1 MKTISIITPIPDM
14 VNSIIEQSILHK
26 AIEKN
31 LVKFDLVDLRDFGLG
46 NYKQIDD
53 TPYGGG
59 GGMILM
65 PEPLFAA
72 LDQILNNLK
81 DSKNVKIVY
90 PSPQGQLWSHSK
102 AMENSN
108 FENLIFICGHY
119 KDIDQRVIDKYVT
132 NEYSIGDYV
141 VTNGEIPA
149 MIMIDSIV
157 RLIPGVL
164 NNYDSVKTDSFF
176 TGSELDGPYY
186 TKPSEIDNLRVPE
199 VLLSGDHKKI
209 NKWRKFE
216 RSLRTKNKRPDL
228 WLKRT
233 KEFESLEDKS

>member
-14 VNSIIEQSILHK
+14 INSIIEQSILRK
-26 AIEKN
+26 AIEGDV
-31 LVKFDLVDLRDFGLG
+31 VKFDLVDLRDYGMG

-65 PEPLFAA
+65 AEPLFEA
-72 LDQILNNLK
+72 LDQIIDNLK
-81 DSKNVKIVY
+81 DGNNAKIIY
-90 PSPQGQLWSHSK
+90 PSPQGQLWSHNK
-102 AMENSN
+102 AMENSDYN
-108 FENLIFICGHY
+108 NLIFICGHY

-141 VTNGEIPA
+141 VTNGEVPA

-164 NNYDSVKTDSFF
+164 NNFDSVKTDSFF
-176 TGSELDGPYY
+176 SGIELDAPYY
-186 TKPSEIDNLRVPE
+186 TRPSEIDDLAVPD
-199 VLLSGDHKKI
+199 VLLSGDHEKI
-209 NKWRKFE
+209 NKWRKNE
-216 RSLRTKNKRPDL
+216 RRLRTKNKRPDL
-228 WLKRT
+228 WSKRT
-233 KEFESLEDKS
+233 KKLESLEDRS

>member
-1 MKTISIITPIPDM
+1 M
-14 VNSIIEQSILHK
+14 VSSIIEQSILHK

-65 PEPLFAA
+65 AEPLFAA
-72 LDQILNNLK
+72 LDQIIDNLK
-81 DSKNVKIVY
+81 DANNTKIIY
-90 PSPQGQLWSHSK
+90 PSPQGQLWSHNK
-102 AMENSN
+102 AMGNRN
-108 FENLIFICGHY
+108 FDNLIFICGHY

-164 NNYDSVKTDSFF
+164 NNFDSAKTDSFF
-176 TGSELDGPYY
+176 SGIELDAPYY
-186 TKPSEIDNLRVPE
+186 TRPSEIDNLRVPD
-199 VLLSGDHKKI
+199 VLLSGDHDKI
-209 NKWRKFE
+209 DKWRKNE
-216 RSLRTKNKRPDL
+216 RRQRTKNKRPDL
-228 WLKRT
+228 WSKRLN
-233 KEFESLEDKS
+233 KFESLEDRS

>member
-1 MKTISIITPIPDM
+1 MKTISIITPMPDM
-14 VNSIIEQSILHK
+14 INSIIEHSILRK
-26 AIEKN
+26 AIKGD

-53 TPYGGG
+53 PPYGGG

-65 PEPLFAA
+65 AEPLFAA
-72 LDQILNNLK
+72 LDQIIDNLK
-81 DSKNVKIVY
+81 DANNTKIIY
-90 PSPQGQLWSHSK
+90 PSPQGQLWSHNK
-102 AMENSN
+102 AMGNRN
-108 FENLIFICGHY
+108 FDNLIFICGHY

-164 NNYDSVKTDSFF
+164 NNFDSAKTDSFF
-176 TGSELDGPYY
+176 SGIELDAPYY
-186 TKPSEIDNLRVPE
+186 TRPSEIDNLRVPD
-199 VLLSGDHKKI
+199 VLLSGDHDKI
-209 NKWRKFE
+209 DKWRKNE
-216 RSLRTKNKRPDL
+216 RRQRTKNKRPDL
-228 WLKRT
+228 WSKRLN
-233 KEFESLEDKS
+233 KFESLEDRS

>member
-14 VNSIIEQSILHK
+14 INSIIEQSILRK
-26 AIEKN
+26 AIEGDV
-31 LVKFDLVDLRDFGLG
+31 VKFDLVDLRDYGMG
-46 NYKQIDD
+46 NYRQIDD

-65 PEPLFAA
+65 AKPLFAA
-72 LDQILNNLK
+72 LDQIIDNLK
-81 DSKNVKIVY
+81 DCNKTKIIY
-90 PSPQGQLWSHSK
+90 PSPQGQLWSHNK
-102 AMENSN
+102 AMENSD

-141 VTNGEIPA
+141 VTNGEVPA

-164 NNYDSVKTDSFF
+164 NNFDSVKTDSFF
-176 TGSELDGPYY
+176 SRIELDAPYY
-186 TKPSEIDNLRVPE
+186 TRPSEIENLTVPD
-199 VLLSGDHKKI
+199 VLLSGDHEKI
-209 NKWRKFE
+209 NKWRKNE
-216 RSLRTKNKRPDL
+216 RRLRTKNKRPDL
-228 WLKRT
+228 WSKRT
-233 KEFESLEDKS
+233 KKLESLEDRS

>member
-14 VNSIIEQSILHK
+14 VNSIIEQSILRK
-26 AIEKN
+26 AIEVD
-31 LVKFDLVDLRDFGLG
+31 LIKFDIVDLRDYGLG

-65 PEPLFAA
+65 AEPLFSA
-72 LDQILNNLK
+72 LDRIIDNLEVG
-81 DSKNVKIVY
+81 SNTKIIY
-90 PSPQGQLWSHSK
+90 PSPQGKLWSHHH
-102 AMENSN
+102 AMENTY

-164 NNYDSVKTDSFF
+164 NNFDSVKTDSFF
-176 TGSELDGPYY
+176 SSKELDAPYY
-186 TKPSEIDNLRVPE
+186 TRPSEIDNLTVPD
-199 VLLSGDHKKI
+199 VLLSGDHEKI
-209 NKWRKFE
+209 SKWRKNE
-216 RSLRTKNKRPDL
+216 RRLRTKNKRPDL
-228 WLKRT
+228 LSKRT
-233 KEFESLEDKS
+233 KRFEPLEDRS

>member
-14 VNSIIEQSILHK
+14 INSIIEQSILRK
-26 AIEKN
+26 AIERDV
-31 LVKFDLVDLRDFGLG
+31 VKFDLVDLRDYGLG
-46 NYKQIDD
+46 NYRQIDD

-65 PEPLFAA
+65 AKPLFAA
-72 LDQILNNLK
+72 LDQIIDNLK
-81 DSKNVKIVY
+81 DCNKTKIIY
-90 PSPQGQLWSHSK
+90 PSPQGQLWSHNK
-102 AMENSN
+102 AMENSD

-141 VTNGEIPA
+141 VTNGEVPA

-164 NNYDSVKTDSFF
+164 NNFDSVKTDSFF
-176 TGSELDGPYY
+176 SRIELDAPYY
-186 TKPSEIDNLRVPE
+186 TRPSEIENLTVPD
-199 VLLSGDHKKI
+199 VLLSGDHEKI
-209 NKWRKFE
+209 NKWRKNE
-216 RSLRTKNKRPDL
+216 RRIRTKNKRPDL
-228 WLKRT
+228 WSKRT
-233 KEFESLEDKS
+233 KKLESLEDRS

>member
-1 MKTISIITPIPDM
+1 MI
-14 VNSIIEQSILHK
+14 NSIIEQSILLK
-26 AIEKN
+26 AIESDV
-31 LVKFDLVDLRDFGLG
+31 VKFDLVDLRDYGLG

-65 PEPLFAA
+65 AEPLFAA
-72 LDQILNNLK
+72 LNQIIDNLK
-81 DSKNVKIVY
+81 DSNNTKIIY
-90 PSPQGQLWSHSK
+90 PSPQGQLWSHNK
-102 AMENSN
+102 AMENSD

-141 VTNGEIPA
+141 VTNGEVPA

-176 TGSELDGPYY
+176 SGIELDAPYY
-186 TKPSEIDNLRVPE
+186 TRPSEIDNLAVPD
-199 VLLSGDHKKI
+199 VLLSGDHEKI
-209 NKWRKFE
+209 NKWRKNE
-216 RSLRTKNKRPDL
+216 RRLRTKNKRPDL
-228 WLKRT
+228 WSKRT
-233 KEFESLEDKS
+233 KKLESLEDRS

>member
-14 VNSIIEQSILHK
+14 INSIIEQSILRK
-26 AIEKN
+26 AIEGDV
-31 LVKFDLVDLRDFGLG
+31 VKFDLVDLRDYGLG
-46 NYKQIDD
+46 NYRQIDD

-65 PEPLFAA
+65 AEPLFAA
-72 LDQILNNLK
+72 LDQIIDNLK
-81 DSKNVKIVY
+81 DGNNTKIIY
-90 PSPQGQLWSHSK
+90 PSPQGQLWSHNK
-102 AMENSN
+102 AMENSD

-141 VTNGEIPA
+141 VTNGEVPA

-164 NNYDSVKTDSFF
+164 NNFDSVKTDSFF
-176 TGSELDGPYY
+176 SGIELDAPYY
-186 TKPSEIDNLRVPE
+186 TRPSEIENLAVPD
-199 VLLSGDHKKI
+199 VLLSGDHEKI
-209 NKWRKFE
+209 NKWRKNE
-216 RSLRTKNKRPDL
+216 RRLRTKNKRPDL
-228 WLKRT
+228 WSKRT
-233 KEFESLEDKS
+233 KKLESLEDRS

>member
-14 VNSIIEQSILHK
+14 INSIIEQSILRK
-26 AIEKN
+26 AIEGDV
-31 LVKFDLVDLRDFGLG
+31 VKFDLVDLRDYGMG
-46 NYKQIDD
+46 NYRQIDD

-65 PEPLFAA
+65 AEPLFAA
-72 LDQILNNLK
+72 LDQIIDNLK
-81 DSKNVKIVY
+81 DCNKTKIIY
-90 PSPQGQLWSHSK
+90 PSPQGQLWSHNK
-102 AMENSN
+102 AMENSD

-141 VTNGEIPA
+141 VTNGEVPA

-164 NNYDSVKTDSFF
+164 NNFDSVKTDSFF
-176 TGSELDGPYY
+176 SRIELDAPYY
-186 TKPSEIDNLRVPE
+186 TRPSEIENLTVPD
-199 VLLSGDHKKI
+199 VLLSGDHEKI
-209 NKWRKFE
+209 NKWRKNE
-216 RSLRTKNKRPDL
+216 RRLRTKNKRPDL
-228 WLKRT
+228 WSKRT
-233 KEFESLEDKS
+233 KKLESLEDRS

>member
-14 VNSIIEQSILHK
+14 INSIIEQSILRK
-26 AIEKN
+26 AIEGDV
-31 LVKFDLVDLRDFGLG
+31 VKFDIVDLRDYGLG

-53 TPYGGG
+53 APYGGG

-65 PEPLFAA
+65 AEPLFAA
-72 LDQILNNLK
+72 LDQIINNLEVG
-81 DSKNVKIVY
+81 SNTKIIY
-90 PSPQGQLWSHSK
+90 PSPQGKLWSHNN
-102 AMENSN
+102 AMENSD
-108 FENLIFICGHY
+108 FDNLIFICGHY

-132 NEYSIGDYV
+132 NEYSLGDYV

-164 NNYDSVKTDSFF
+164 NNFDSVKTDSFF
-176 TGSELDGPYY
+176 SGIELDAPYY
-186 TKPSEIDNLRVPE
+186 TRPSEIDNLTVPD
-199 VLLSGDHKKI
+199 VLLSGDHDKI
-209 NKWRKFE
+209 SNWRKSE
-216 RSLRTKNKRPDL
+216 RRLRTKNKRPDL

-233 KEFESLEDKS
+233 KKLKSLEDRS

>member
-1 MKTISIITPIPDM
+1 MIHI
-14 VNSIIEQSILHK
+14 
-26 AIEKN
+26 
-31 LVKFDLVDLRDFGLG
+31 KFDLLDLRDFGLG

-53 TPYGGG
+53 TRYGGG

-141 VTNGEIPA
+141 VTNGEVPA

-164 NNYDSVKTDSFF
+164 NNYD
-176 TGSELDGPYY
+176 
-186 TKPSEIDNLRVPE
+186 SEIDNLRVPE

>member
-141 VTNGEIPA
+141 VTNGEVPA

-186 TKPSEIDNLRVPE
+186 T
-199 VLLSGDHKKI
+199 
-209 NKWRKFE
+209 
-216 RSLRTKNKRPDL
+216 
-228 WLKRT
+228 
-233 KEFESLEDKS
+233 